1 MTRVLITAGALAM
14 LWTPSLRAQA
24 AAQPPKDAAAGLPQ
38 VYKPEQL
45 SAVQKQARDAVS
57 SLRDSVAA
65 ASGALAALSVDA
77 PTTSLQVMESRAA
90 TAVDRCNSTERQRA
104 QSMKALSTAPLTEPG
119 ELKAQKQ
126 MLKEMDKLKKPLDQ
140 CLATYQP
147 LAQRGKGQEV
157 RDYGPSRAKPILAG
171 FQQFDQSI
179 KPFATAMKIQ
189 FRPII
194 NNAGK
199 SPLD

>member
-1 MTRVLITAGALAM
+1 MTRALITAGMLAM
-14 LWTPSLRAQA
+14 LSTPSLRAQA
-24 AAQPPKDAAAGLPQ
+24 SAPPPNSGAGLPQ

-45 SAVQKQARDAVS
+45 SPVQKQARDAVS

-65 ASGALAALSVDA
+65 AGGALAAFSADA

-90 TAVDRCNSTERQRA
+90 TAVDRCNSAERQRT
-104 QSMKALSTAPLTEPG
+104 QSMKDLSAATLTETG
-119 ELKAQKQ
+119 EIKAQKQ

-171 FQQFDQSI
+171 FQQFDQSL
-179 KPFATAMKIQ
+179 KPFSTAMKIQ
-189 FRPII
+189 FRPMI
-194 NNAGK
+194 NSAGK